1 MSWFDHLKKDPVGAI
16 ADWQDMR
23 WPLVL
28 MAAVCVLLV
37 LVAHYMFQVWLYMAP
52 CEQCVYIRFGFLVMA
67 IGGLICVINPKNL
80 ILKVLGYAFAFA
92 GAIYGLKCSVKL
104 EAIHHA
110 IHSDDPT
117 AMFGMQGCSTDPH
130 YPFDLPLAQWAPDW
144 FKPTGDCGYDL
155 AVVPDGTQLSSLQQW
170 FIDMYNSSDSWYLI
184 PKWKFMSMAQCC
196 ELAFGFMLVILVIMA
211 LCFVYC
217 LFIRKNK

>member
-1 MSWFDHLKKDPVGAI
+1 MKWFSQLRHDPIGTI
-16 ADWQDMR
+16 AAWQDMR
-23 WPLVL
+23 WPWAL

-52 CEQCVYIRFGFLVMA
+52 CEQCVYIRYGFLVMA
-67 IGGLICVINPKNL
+67 LGGIICLVNPKN
-80 ILKVLGYAFAFA
+80 IALKIVGYAL
-92 GAIYGLKCSVKL
+92 AIYGAVYGLMCSVKL

-110 IHSDDPT
+110 VHSDDPT

-130 YPFDLPLAQWAPDW
+130 YPLDLPLAQWAPDW

-170 FIDMYNSSDSWYLI
+170 FID
-184 PKWKFMSMAQCC
+184 
-196 ELAFGFMLVILVIMA
+196 V
-211 LCFVYC
+211 
-217 LFIRKNK
+217 

>member
-1 MSWFDHLKKDPVGAI
+1 
-16 ADWQDMR
+16 
-23 WPLVL
+23 
-28 MAAVCVLLV
+28 
-37 LVAHYMFQVWLYMAP
+37 MAP
-52 CEQCVYIRFGFLVMA
+52 CEQCVYIRYGFLVMA
-67 IGGLICVINPKNL
+67 LGGIICLVNPKN
-80 ILKVLGYAFAFA
+80 IALKIVGYAL
-92 GAIYGLKCSVKL
+92 AIYGAVYGLMCSVKL

-110 IHSDDPT
+110 VHSDDPT

-130 YPFDLPLAQWAPDW
+130 YPLDLPLAQWAPDW

-196 ELAFGFMLVILVIMA
+196 ELAFGFMLLILVIMA
-211 LCFVYC
+211 VCF
-217 LFIRKNK
+217 LWNRFIRKPE